1 MRISDILTSDRVR
14 CGVEANSKKRAL
26 EVLSAQIALGDTS
39 LTPRAVF
46 DCLLARERLG
56 STGLGSG
63 VAIPHGRLPNLL
75 QAIGAF
81 IRLKE
86 PVSFDALDNEPVDL
100 LFGLLV
106 PAESTDEHLQM
117 LSLLAEGFSD
127 ENLRHQ
133 LRSPELSS
141 EAAFVLLTRDLS
153 PPPDHAVKP
162 DGQRTG

>member
-26 EVLSAQIALGDTS
+26 EVLSAQIALGDPS

-86 PVSFDALDNEPVDL
+86 PVNFDSLDNEPVDL

-106 PAESTDEHLQM
+106 PAASTDEHLQM

-127 ENLRHQ
+127 ETLRSQ
-133 LRSPELSS
+133 LRSPELSC
-141 EAAFVLLTRDLS
+141 EAVFILLTRDLS
-153 PPPDHAVKP
+153 TPSAHAVEP

>member
-26 EVLSAQIALGDTS
+26 EVLSAQIALGDPS

-63 VAIPHGRLPNLL
+63 IAIPHGRLPNLP

-86 PVSFDALDNEPVDL
+86 AVNFDALDNEPVDL

-106 PAESTDEHLQM
+106 PAESTDEHLQL

-127 ENLRHQ
+127 EALRQQ
-133 LRSPELSS
+133 LRAPEASS
-141 EAAFVLLTRDLS
+141 ETVFLLLTRDLS
-153 PPPDHAVKP
+153 LTVDHAVEP
-162 DGQRTG
+162 DGQRAG

>member
-1 MRISDILTSDRVR
+1 MRISDIITPDRVR

-26 EVLSAQIALGDTS
+26 EVLSAQIALADPV

-46 DCLLARERLG
+46 DCLLTRERLG

-86 PVSFDALDNEPVDL
+86 PVNFDALDNEPVDL

-127 ENLRHQ
+127 ESLRHQ
-133 LRSPELSS
+133 LRSAEASS
-141 EAAFVLLTRDLS
+141 ETAFLLLTRDLS
-153 PPPDHAVKP
+153 PPLDHAVEP

>member
-1 MRISDILTSDRVR
+1 MRISDILTPDRVR

-26 EVLSAQIALGDTS
+26 EVLSAQIALADPS

-46 DCLLARERLG
+46 DCLLTRERLG

-63 VAIPHGRLPNLL
+63 VAIPHGRLPNLHH
-75 QAIGAF
+75 AIGAF
-81 IRLKE
+81 IRIQE
-86 PVSFDALDNEPVDL
+86 PVDFDALDNEPVDL

-106 PAESTDEHLQM
+106 PAESTDEHLQV

-127 ENLRHQ
+127 ESLRGQ
-133 LRSPELSS
+133 LRSPGISS
-141 EAAFVLLTRDLS
+141 ETAFILLTRDLNS
-153 PPPDHAVKP
+153 PLGHAVEP